1 MNETNDEEILNN
13 INAMCYFVNPNNFD
27 EYNKYIYKGEN
38 DITKNYF
45 YVSEKNINFNPIHNE
60 KNQNLLEQRNN
71 KIINKGKKHIKNNKD
86 NKRERDY
93 MIIIDDEEN
102 EIIEE
107 SYNNN
112 NKIQNEALKLVLCP
126 ICLADIRYLSSNKK
140 LKHLITCQNLN
151 NNN

>member
-1 MNETNDEEILNN
+1 MNVNNEEEILKN
-13 INAMCYFVNPNNFD
+13 INAMCCFVNPNNFN
-27 EYNKYIYKGEN
+27 EYHKYTFRGEN

-60 KNQNLLEQRNN
+60 KNQNLLKQRNN